1 METNSQ
7 NMIENLF
14 TTSVK
19 NWPPNLLSFKKKSLI
34 LLLILC
40 STSISIYAQIVP
52 KGKANLIEFNSNNSV
67 FIVPEG
73 KTWYVYNVFCERKS
87 VQDTEESPN
96 AIVLKRVNN
105 LIFKKGPLVY
115 LSESSIN
122 FPLIFP
128 EKTTFEL
135 EILSSSKIQA
145 TMTYIETDN

>member
-1 METNSQ
+1 
-7 NMIENLF
+7 MIDNLF
-14 TTSVK
+14 TTSFK
-19 NWPPNLLSFKKKSLI
+19 NWTLNPLRFKKKPLI

-96 AIVLKRVNN
+96 AIVLTRVNN

-115 LSESSIN
+115 LSESAIN

-135 EILSSSKIQA
+135 EILSSLEIQA

>member
-1 METNSQ
+1 
-7 NMIENLF
+7 MINNLF
-14 TTSVK
+14 TASFK
-19 NWPPNLLSFKKKSLI
+19 NWILNPLRFKKKPLI

-52 KGKANLIEFNSNNSV
+52 QGKANLIEFNSNNAV

-115 LSESSIN
+115 LSESAIN

-135 EILSSSKIQA
+135 EILSSIEIQA

>member
-1 METNSQ
+1 MKD
-7 NMIENLF
+7 NLF
-14 TTSVK
+14 TTSCK
-19 NWPPNLLSFKKKSLI
+19 SWTLNPLSFKKKPLF
-34 LLLILC
+34 LLLILY
-40 STSISIYAQIVP
+40 STSISISAQIVP
-52 KGKANLIEFNSNNSV
+52 KGKANLIEFNSSNSV

-87 VQDTEESPN
+87 VQNTEESPN

-115 LSESSIN
+115 LSESAIN

-135 EILSSSKIQA
+135 EIISSSKTQA